1 MKKLIGFT
9 AIALICTT
17 SLADISV
24 KNNSIPFN
32 KLPIEI
38 KEVVQSEYIDTCQN
52 ISENEEMPVKNP
64 KITFNKGFLVNVDF
78 NGDGLKDYVIR
89 SSAVGCEGAYSL
101 FTGNSDGFIDIYFQN
116 EAGKYDHVLNYWLG
130 REGLEL
136 QKSKDGYHFTSEYNE
151 SYLAWD
157 KSISKFISY
166 YGPEK
171 RKDILDIND
180 ENSTTSQT
188 STQIGEVLKQAK
200 NAINGEL

>member
-9 AIALICTT
+9 AIAVFYTN
-17 SLADISV
+17 SLAEIPV

-38 KEVVQSEYIDTCQN
+38 KEVVQSEYIDTCQR
-52 ISENEEMPVKNP
+52 ISEDEEMQVKNP
-64 KITFNKGFLVNVDF
+64 KITFYKGFLVNVDF
-78 NGDGLKDYVIR
+78 NGDGLKDYIIR
-89 SSAVGCEGAYSL
+89 SSAVTCEGAYSF
-101 FTGNSDGFIDIYFQN
+101 FTGSSDGFIDIYFQN
-116 EAGKYDHVLNYWLG
+116 EAGKYNHVLNYWLG

-136 QKSKDGYHFTSEYNE
+136 KKVKDHYRFTSEYNG

-157 KSISKFISY
+157 KSINKFISY

-188 STQIGEVLKQAK
+188 STEKGEVLRQAF
-200 NAINGEL
+200 N

>member
-1 MKKLIGFT
+1 MKKLIGFA
-9 AIALICTT
+9 AIAVFCTN
-17 SLADISV
+17 SLAEIPV

-38 KEVVQSEYIDTCQN
+38 KEVVQNHYIEACEGIAED
-52 ISENEEMPVKNP
+52 EEMTIKNP
-64 KITFNKGFLVNVDF
+64 KITFDKGFLVNVDF
-78 NGDGLKDYVIR
+78 NNDGLKDYIIR
-89 SSAVGCEGAYSL
+89 SSEVTCEGAYSM

-116 EAGKYDHVLNYWLG
+116 KAGKYDHVLNYWLG

-136 QKSKDGYHFTSEYNE
+136 EKRKDGYRFISEYND
-151 SYLAWD
+151 SYLTWD
-157 KSISKFISY
+157 KSINKFISY

-188 STQIGEVLKQAK
+188 STEKGEVLRQAFQ
-200 NAINGEL
+200 

>member
-1 MKKLIGFT
+1 MKNLIGFT
-9 AIALICTT
+9 ALALICTN
-17 SLADISV
+17 SLADIPV
-24 KNNSIPFN
+24 KNNSIAFN

-38 KEVVQSEYIDTCQN
+38 KEVVQSEYIDTCQG
-52 ISENEEMPVKNP
+52 ISEDEEMSVKNP
-64 KITFNKGFLVNVDF
+64 KITFHKGFLVNVDF
-78 NGDGLKDYVIR
+78 NGDGLKDYIIR
-89 SSAVGCEGAYSL
+89 SSAVTCEGAYSM

-116 EAGKYDHVLNYWLG
+116 EAGKYNHVLNYWLG
-130 REGLEL
+130 REGLGL
-136 QKSKDGYHFTSEYNE
+136 QKSKDGYRFTSEYNE